1 MLFLIMKNAVAH
13 WRNEGIFLTYCEI
26 KNFFLSK
33 SPCIVHDVHACRIQ
47 ESAKAKNSLKR
58 KKMQLYISLCIVA
71 INPGGDFL

>member
-1 MLFLIMKNAVAH
+1 MLFLIMKNATAH
-13 WRNEGIFLTYCEI
+13 WRNFSDLLWNQEKTFA
-26 KNFFLSK
+26 K

-58 KKMQLYISLCIVA
+58 KKMLFYISLCIVA